1 MNRDDMIDE
10 IERYT
15 EKDFT
20 TISHDKI
27 EELYKILY
35 PYTQLSEEEKVKH
48 IERINQQYH

>member
-1 MNRDDMIDE
+1 MIDE

-15 EKDFT
+15 ENDSI

-35 PYTQLSEEEKVKH
+35 PYTQLSEEEKEKH
-48 IERINQQYH
+48 IERIKQQYH